1 MPGVDYSSK
10 TSLELG
16 TVQGPTPAPALVQ
29 APLPLE
35 CSKPGCNYST
45 PAGCPTWPDVIKLLE
60 LHTKQ
65 AHSTAEESQEQQLVR
80 PRLDVGASQHDW
92 GYFLAEWER
101 YKRLS
106 QLGGQ
111 ETKDE
116 LWACASKELA
126 SQCEAAGAGQKTSEK
141 KLLGLLK
148 RYSITSV
155 AIVDCDTEGEQ
166 AAGLETDGESDNI
179 CAFLAAKV
187 CRGIYCTLMGS
198 LVILAILSVVAIVE
212 GVVGQLGLQSK

>member
-1 MPGVDYSSK
+1 MGITDPSLTERFSLIIFSSSQKFTMPGEDCSSK
-10 TSLELG
+10 TS
-16 TVQGPTPAPALVQ
+16 V
-29 APLPLE
+29 
-35 CSKPGCNYST
+35 
-45 PAGCPTWPDVIKLLE
+45 
-60 LHTKQ
+60 
-65 AHSTAEESQEQQLVR
+65 
-80 PRLDVGASQHDW
+80 
-92 GYFLAEWER
+92 
-101 YKRLS
+101 
-106 QLGGQ
+106 
-111 ETKDE
+111 
-116 LWACASKELA
+116 
-126 SQCEAAGAGQKTSEK
+126 
-141 KLLGLLK
+141 K